1 MMGSLV
7 AGGWPEL
14 FTKRERYLA
23 LLLMFTDFQKKYM
36 QILPFVD
43 KSRQLFAKFL
53 RTLFYRIAV
62 LLKPIFLYTECFC
75 NFKP

>member
-1 MMGSLV
+1 MGSLV

-23 LLLMFTDFQKKYM
+23 LLLMLIDFRKKYIQM
-36 QILPFVD
+36 FPFVD
-43 KSRQLFAKFL
+43 RSRQPFAKFL

-62 LLKPIFLYTECFC
+62 LLKPIFLYTGCFC

>member
-1 MMGSLV
+1 MGSLV

-23 LLLMFTDFQKKYM
+23 LLLMFTDFQKKYIQM
-36 QILPFVD
+36 LPFVD

-53 RTLFYRIAV
+53 RGLFY
-62 LLKPIFLYTECFC
+62 
-75 NFKP
+75 

>member
-1 MMGSLV
+1 MMMGNLV

-14 FTKRERYLA
+14 FTKRERYL
-23 LLLMFTDFQKKYM
+23 LLMFTDFQKKYI